1 MTPKEKAEELVFQF
15 KIEIHN
21 HVPSLQSRIFESCV
35 LKSAKQ
41 CALIAVDE
49 LIKLYEILKPHR
61 GFKISYWDEVKQE
74 IEKL

>member
-49 LIKLYEILKPHR
+49 MIDLCE
-61 GFKISYWDEVKQE
+61 SYVAPYYYEVKQE